1 MKKKTIFSKK
11 IIRDIN
17 KSIIDSD
24 SKLDI
29 DFLYQEKYCNY
40 EIEEWY
46 GEEFGI
52 KGELRKIIIETLL
65 KTYFEWKNELDKLNK
80 EYYLAIWLYNPRILK
95 SEVVCAIDEKVA
107 YYENESFLVS
117 KKNSELDINQF
128 GKLSTELQK
137 FTWDKKI
144 DLDSIHECEINWP
157 KEQYKIEKEYHK
169 DQRFYKKLIQEK
181 FHVIEKD
188 NEKIYF
194 YPKGDVWIGKLK

>member
-1 MKKKTIFSKK
+1 MKKKTILSKK
-11 IIRDIN
+11 IIREIN
-17 KSIIDSD
+17 KSINDSG

-29 DFLYQEKYCNY
+29 DFLNQEKYYNY

-52 KGELRKIIIETLL
+52 KGELRKKIIETLL
-65 KTYFEWKNELDKLNK
+65 KTYFVWKKELDKLNK
-80 EYYLAIWLYNPRILK
+80 GYYLAIWLYNPRMLK
-95 SEVVCAIDEKVA
+95 SEIVCAIDEKVT
-107 YYENESFLVS
+107 YYENESFLS
-117 KKNSELDINQF
+117 SNKNSEFDLNQF
-128 GKLSTELQK
+128 GELSNELQK

-144 DLDSIHECEINWP
+144 DLDSVHEWEINFP
-157 KEQYKIEKEYHK
+157 KEQYESEKEYNK
-169 DQRFYKKLIQEK
+169 NQKFYKRLIREK